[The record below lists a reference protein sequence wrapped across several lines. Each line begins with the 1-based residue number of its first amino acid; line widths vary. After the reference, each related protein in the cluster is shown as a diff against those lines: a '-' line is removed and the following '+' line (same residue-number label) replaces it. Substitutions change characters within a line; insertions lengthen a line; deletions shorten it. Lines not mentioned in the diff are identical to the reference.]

1 MNLESFCYIGL
12 ARFPEQLEPCLALL
26 PDEQKA
32 EAARILATVKDLPK
46 KELLQRWSKLR
57 EEEGATLRRKA
68 GEVAGIRLDEISPSL
83 RDWCVSWLAD
93 QDG

>member
-1 MNLESFCYIGL
+1 LNLESFCYIGL

-32 EAARILATVKDLPK
+32 EAAKILAAVKALSK

-57 EEEGATLRRKA
+57 EEEGARLRRKT
-68 GEVAGIRLDEISPSL
+68 GELAGIRLDEIPPSL